1 MSANEFE
8 PLQPPVVETPT
19 DSRPGRLVYER
30 ERSPRTENATSAE
43 QNPTEVGDVEGA
55 SDQTP
60 VEGGADA
67 SGADEEQP
75 DAVPA
80 TEDWSGEPLLPYS
93 VGEPGRAATEVTAD
107 VSENPVDPADTQL
120 DAATYGS
127 LTVRAASSRGTSHR
141 HSGTPRQDEYAVC
154 RTDSWLIA
162 AVADGVSAGWLSHQA
177 AAIACRGAATL
188 ARDKLAGGCELAAV
202 PWEEILADLARRIIG
217 HGQRQ
222 LIPEDGDEEV
232 SPEQV
237 ARAMATTLVVLVM
250 ELEEDAN
257 GQRHGVALP
266 LGDTSVFQLSPGGDW
281 RSVTA
286 IKNEGAAIST
296 SAVMALP
303 YLPRELPRPL
313 LVTVDRGEA
322 LFVMTDGVGDPLG
335 DGSGSVGRFLSTVWR
350 VPPDLFSF
358 GAQTAFARRSYDD
371 DRTVIGIW
379 AGE

>member
-1 MSANEFE
+1 MSASEFE
-8 PLQPPVVETPT
+8 PLQPPVVGVPA
-19 DSRPGRLVYER
+19 DSASARLVEEKERFGEADDVTAAER
-30 ERSPRTENATSAE
+30 EPIGIGEL
-43 QNPTEVGDVEGA
+43 G
-55 SDQTP
+55 
-60 VEGGADA
+60 
-67 SGADEEQP
+67 GADEEVPGEAGTDAGGGDEQP
-75 DAVPA
+75 AAMPGF
-80 TEDWSGEPLLPYS
+80 EEWSGKPLLPYS

-107 VSENPVDPADTQL
+107 VPENPVDPADTQL
-120 DAATYGS
+120 DAATCGS

-154 RTDSWLIA
+154 RTDRWLIA

-177 AAIACRGAATL
+177 AAIACRGAVTLTRDQLATEGAL
-188 ARDKLAGGCELAAV
+188 DEV
-202 PWEEILADLARRIIG
+202 PWEEILADLARRIVG

-222 LIPEDGDEEV
+222 LSPENGEEV
-232 SPEQV
+232 TPEQV
-237 ARAMATTLVVLVM
+237 ARAMATTLVVLVL

-257 GQRHGVALP
+257 GERHGVALP
-266 LGDTSVFQLSPGGDW
+266 LGDTSVFQLSPDGEW

-313 LVTVDRGEA
+313 SVTVGRGEA
-322 LFVMTDGVGDPLG
+322 MFVMTDGVGDPLG
-335 DGSGSVGRFLSTVWR
+335 DGSGSVGKFLSTVWR